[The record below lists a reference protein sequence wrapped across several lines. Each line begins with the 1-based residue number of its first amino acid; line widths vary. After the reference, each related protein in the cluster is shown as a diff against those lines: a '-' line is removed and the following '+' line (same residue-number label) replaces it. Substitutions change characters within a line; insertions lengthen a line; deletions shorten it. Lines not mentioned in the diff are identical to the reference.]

1 MKRILIFI
9 SIIIS
14 IPSFSKNIFESKI
27 KSTLSGII
35 TDGKNKQPLEGA
47 SIIVH
52 DAKTGAISKKDGSYA
67 TSSFP
72 SGKYLVEVSYQGYA
86 SIIETI
92 EISGNTKKD
101 FALVESVVEQEAV
114 TVTGTTS
121 ATKIKL
127 TPQPVVIISKKD
139 LNQTAST
146 NIIEAL
152 SKTVSGLSILTT
164 GPAIAKPVI
173 RGLGY
178 NRMVTINDGIR
189 QEGQQWGDEHGIE
202 IDEASVQK
210 AEVLKGPAS
219 LMYGSDAM
227 AGVLNLISNQPIQQ
241 GTIKSNINVGYL
253 DNNKAYT
260 VNANIAGHLLNGFNW
275 NVYSSYK
282 SAGDY
287 QNKYDEKVFNSRYKE
302 QNFGGYI
309 GINKHWGY
317 SHLLVSSFNQKIGLI
332 EGARDATTGKFIA
345 FSGTPQEHIATMEEL
360 NSRDFFTPYQQ
371 INHFKI
377 GLDNNINLKKGR
389 LNFNIAFQENKRR
402 EFGDNLT
409 PNNPNLFFDL
419 KTINYN
425 LQYHLQENNGWKTS
439 VGINGMQQ
447 QNKNLAT
454 EVLIPEYN
462 QFDIGAFIV
471 TQKTFNK
478 LNVTSGIR
486 ADYRNLATKE
496 FQEAGSIRFTAFNK
510 NFTNFTGSIG
520 ASYLANEK
528 LTLKL
533 NIARGF
539 RAPNVSELSSNGAH
553 EGTNRYE
560 YGNDKLQ
567 SETSFQIDAGAELN
581 TEHVSLSVNTFYNV
595 INNYVFYSKLGSK
608 NGGDSLVDVGGN
620 LITAFQ
626 FNQSNAVL
634 IGFEA
639 NLDIHPHP
647 LDWLHF
653 ENSFSYVRGQFSNDF
668 NGSKNLPFMPQPRL
682 LSELKGEFKKFGK
695 YFRNTYLKLEADN
708 FLAQKNIF
716 TSYNTETETPAYTLI
731 NIGFGS
737 DIVVNKK
744 KRCSI
749 FISLNNLADIAYQNH
764 LSRLKYTDVNNT
776 TGRMG
781 VFNMGRNLS
790 IKVNVPLNFQL
801 KQL

>member
-1 MKRILIFI
+1 MKSIYLFI
-9 SIIIS
+9 SFIIS
-14 IPSFSKNIFESKI
+14 FTLSAIAGDNI
-27 KSTLSGII
+27 KSSLSGTILDAK
-35 TDGKNKQPLEGA
+35 TKQPLEGA
-47 SIIVH
+47 SILIH
-52 DAKTGAISKKDGSYA
+52 DAKIGAISKKDGTYSTA
-67 TSSFP
+67 SFP

-86 SIIETI
+86 SILETI
-92 EISGNTKKD
+92 EISGITKKD
-101 FALVESVVEQEAV
+101 FALTESVVEQEAV

-121 ATKIKL
+121 ATKIKN
-127 TPQPVVIISKKD
+127 TPQPVVIISKAD
-139 LNQTAST
+139 LFHTSST
-146 NIIEAL
+146 NIIDAL
-152 SKTVSGLSILTT
+152 SKSVSGLSVLTT

-241 GTIKSNINVGYL
+241 GTIKSNINASYL
-253 DNNKAYT
+253 DNNKAYNT
-260 VNANIAGHLLNGFNW
+260 NINIAGHLMNGFNW

-282 SAGDY
+282 SAADY
-287 QNKYDEKVFNSRYKE
+287 QNKYDGKVFNSRYNE
-302 QNFGGYI
+302 QNIGGYI
-309 GINKHWGY
+309 GINKNWGY
-317 SHLLVSSFNQKIGLI
+317 SHLLISSFNQKLGLI
-332 EGARDATTGKFIA
+332 EGSRDATTGVFTVFA
-345 FSGTPQEHIATMEEL
+345 ETPQEHIATNDEL
-360 NSRDFFTPYQQ
+360 SSRDFFTPYQQ

-389 LNFNIAFQENKRR
+389 ITFNIAYQQNIRR
-402 EFGDNLT
+402 EFGDNLAL
-409 PNNPNLFFDL
+409 NNPNLFFDL
-419 KTINYN
+419 QTINYN
-425 LQYHLQENNGWKTS
+425 LQYHLQEHNGWKTS
-439 VGINGMQQ
+439 FGVNGMKQ

-462 QFDIGAFIV
+462 QFDMGAFVV
-471 TQKTFNK
+471 TKKTFNK
-478 LNVTSGIR
+478 FNITSGVR
-486 ADYRNLATKE
+486 GDYRNLTTKE
-496 FQEAGSIRFTAFNK
+496 FQEGGSIRFTALNK
-510 NFTNFTGSIG
+510 TFTNFTGSIG
-520 ASYLANEK
+520 ASYLANDK

-560 YGNDKLQ
+560 YGNSQLQ

-581 TEHVSLSVNTFYNV
+581 TEHLSLSINTFYNA
-595 INNYVFYSKLGSK
+595 INHYIFYNKLGAA

-620 LITAFQ
+620 MITAFQ

-653 ENSFSYVRGQFSNDF
+653 ENSFSYVRGQFTNDF

-682 LSELKGEFKKFGK
+682 LSELKGEFKKVNKHFK
-695 YFRNTYLKLEADN
+695 NAYIKLEADN
-708 FLAQKNIF
+708 FFAQKNIF
-716 TSYNTETETPAYTLI
+716 TSFNTETATLAYTLI
-731 NIGFGS
+731 NIGFGG
-737 DIVVNKK
+737 DVMLNKK
-744 KRCSI
+744 NAFSV
-749 FISLNNLADIAYQNH
+749 FVGLNNLTNIAYQNH
-764 LSRLKYTDVNNT
+764 LSRLKYTDINNT
-776 TGRMG
+776 TGRTG

-790 IKVNVPLNFQL
+790 IKINVPLSFQL
-801 KQL
+801 K